1 MNGGFWKSWSFGFNC
16 TITAYLLK
24 RGTTWNHLKLPE
36 NRWNHPETT
45 WNQPCC
51 SISLL
56 FLISYSQ
63 VEFVL
68 ILHSRVFFGQI
79 WSQKLK
85 FFELTKIWYWGS
97 LLYPHFE
104 FNGFFPQFFWLTF
117 FWANLIPEY
126 EVLQINWNL
135 IQGYIATCLL
145 RL

>member
-1 MNGGFWKSWSFGFNC
+1 MNGGFWKSWSFEFNC
-16 TITAYLLK
+16 KITAYLLK

-68 ILHSRVFFGQI
+68 ILHPRVFFGQI

-117 FWANLIPEY
+117 FG
-126 EVLQINWNL
+126 QIWSQNMKSSK
-135 IQGYIATCLL
+135 
-145 RL
+145 